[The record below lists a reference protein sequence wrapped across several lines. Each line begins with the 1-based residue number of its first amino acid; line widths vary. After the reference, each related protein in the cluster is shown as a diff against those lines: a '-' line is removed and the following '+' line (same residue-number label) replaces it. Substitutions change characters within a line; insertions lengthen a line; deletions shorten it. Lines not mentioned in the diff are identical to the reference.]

1 VGYVPTLLNQKKNL
15 WNRLFF
21 FLICIAPGY
30 LFPLFAGQ
38 TQVVDFKN
46 QIHRYHQITPRDPF
60 SKFME
65 KVEKGVVMLNYKSDH
80 AYLNSLLKELGISPY
95 SQLLVYSTTSLQLSR
110 ISPRNPRAIY
120 FSDDIYVGYVPGG
133 QIEIIGIDPQL
144 GAIPYIF
151 NLPQAQDTTH
161 PKIYRSKRCMNCH
174 ASKEMGGAP
183 GLLVGSVIPGPG
195 GGTIDAFR
203 RNIFGHDIPFAKRF
217 GGWHITGENP
227 FPQSWANQTG
237 MMKSGQIHKI
247 LNPPGKYFTWDNYPV
262 QGSSLIPHLLLEHQ
276 VGFTNLCIFATYKFR
291 ELNDS
296 KEDFIQE
303 QTDQLLSYILF
314 EKEATLPESII
325 DKKTRYV
332 MDFEGKMYPDSGQN
346 SLRQLNLVSRILDLR
361 CSYMIFSNS
370 FSGLPIPIKNVLS
383 QKLFNLLSSQQDKL
397 PSKFS
402 YLKKD
407 EREKIKKILTAHWE
421 GFGQQS

>member
-1 VGYVPTLLNQKKNL
+1 MVSVHKLLNQKKNFRD
-15 WNRLFF
+15 RLFF
-21 FLICIAPGY
+21 YLICIAPGY
-30 LFPLFAGQ
+30 LISLLSGQ
-38 TQVVDFKN
+38 TQFVNFKN
-46 QIHRYHQITPRDPF
+46 QVHGYHEITPSDPF
-60 SKFME
+60 SKFIE
-65 KVEKGVVMLNYKSDH
+65 KVERGIVMLNYESDH

-110 ISPRNPRAIY
+110 ISPHNPRAIY
-120 FSDDIYVGYVPGG
+120 FSDDIYLGYVPGG

-151 NLPQAQDTTH
+151 NLHQAQDINH

-183 GLLVGSVIPGPG
+183 GLLIGSVIPGPG
-195 GGTIDAFR
+195 GGTIDTFR
-203 RNIFGHDIPFAKRF
+203 RNLFGHNIPFAKRF

-237 MMKSGQIHKI
+237 IMKSGQIHKVF
-247 LNPPGKYFTWDNYPV
+247 NPPGKYFSWDSYPV

-303 QTDQLLSYILF
+303 QSDLLLSYILF
-314 EKEATLPESII
+314 EKEAVLPESLI
-325 DKKTRYV
+325 DKKNRYV
-332 MDFEGKMYPDSGQN
+332 MHFEGQLHRNGEPN

-370 FSGLPIPIKNVLS
+370 FSGLPTPIKNVLS
-383 QKLFNLLSSQQDKL
+383 QKLFKLLSCQQDKL
-397 PSKFS
+397 PSRFS
-402 YLKKD
+402 YLKKA
-407 EREKIKKILTAHWE
+407 EREKIKRILTAHWK
-421 GFGQQS
+421 GFG

>member
-1 VGYVPTLLNQKKNL
+1 MHKLLNQKKNL
-15 WNRLFF
+15 RSRLLFYLF
-21 FLICIAPGY
+21 CIAPGY
-30 LFPLFAGQ
+30 LLPLLADQ
-38 TQVVDFKN
+38 TQFVNFKN
-46 QIHRYHQITPRDPF
+46 QVHGYHEITPRDPF
-60 SKFME
+60 SKFIE
-65 KVEKGVVMLNYKSDH
+65 KLERGAVMLNYESDH

-120 FSDDIYVGYVPGG
+120 FSDDIYLGYVPGG

-151 NLPQAQDTTH
+151 NLPQSQDITH

-183 GLLVGSVIPGPG
+183 GLLIGSVIPGPG

-203 RNIFGHDIPFAKRF
+203 RNVFGHNIPFAKRF

-237 MMKSGQIHKI
+237 IMKSGQIHKVF
-247 LNPPGKYFTWDNYPV
+247 NPPGKYFTWDNYPV
-262 QGSSLIPHLLLEHQ
+262 QGSSLVPHLLLEHQ
-276 VGFTNLCIFATYKFR
+276 VGFTNLCTFATYKFR

-296 KEDFIQE
+296 KEDFIEE
-303 QTDQLLSYILF
+303 QSDLLLSYILF
-314 EKEATLPESII
+314 EKEAVLPESLI
-325 DKKTRYV
+325 DKKTKYV
-332 MDFEGKMYPDSGQN
+332 MDFEGQLNRHSEQN

-370 FSGLPIPIKNVLS
+370 FSGLPKPIKNVMS
-383 QKLFNLLSSQQDKL
+383 QKLFNLLSCQQDKL
-397 PSKFS
+397 PPRFS
-402 YLKKD
+402 YLKEA
-407 EREKIKKILTAHWE
+407 EREKIKKILTAHWK
-421 GFGQQS
+421 GFGQES

>member
-1 VGYVPTLLNQKKNL
+1 M
-15 WNRLFF
+15 
-21 FLICIAPGY
+21 
-30 LFPLFAGQ
+30 PLFAGQ

-46 QIHRYHQITPRDPF
+46 QVHGYHKVTPSDPF

-65 KVEKGVVMLNYKSDH
+65 RVERGTVLLNYKSDH
-80 AYLNSLLKELGISPY
+80 AYLKSLLKELGISPY

-120 FSDDIYVGYVPGG
+120 FSDDIYLGYVPGG

-151 NLPQAQDTTH
+151 NLPKAQDTTH
-161 PKIYRSKRCMNCH
+161 PTIYRSKRCMNCH

-183 GLLVGSVIPGPG
+183 GLLIGSVIPGPG

-203 RNIFGHDIPFAKRF
+203 RNIFGHNIPFAKRF

-227 FPQSWANQTG
+227 FTQSWANQTG
-237 MMKSGQIHKI
+237 MMKSGQIHKVF
-247 LNPPGKYFTWDNYPV
+247 NPPGKYFTWDKYPV
-262 QGSSLIPHLLLEHQ
+262 QGSSVIAHLLLEHQ
-276 VGFTNLCIFATYKFR
+276 VGFTNLCAFVTYKFR

-296 KEDFIQE
+296 KEGFIQE
-303 QTDQLLSYILF
+303 QSNLLLSYILF
-314 EKEATLPESII
+314 EKEAALPESII

-332 MDFEGKMYPDSGQN
+332 MDFEGQMHRNSGQD

-370 FSGLPIPIKNVLS
+370 FSGLPIPIKNVLY
-383 QKLFNLLSSQQDKL
+383 QKLFNLLSCEQDKL
-397 PSKFS
+397 PSRFS

-407 EREKIKKILTAHWE
+407 EREKIKKILNTHWE